1 MKNREAVIRE
11 KYAALAAHL
20 SERGRRIWAATEA
33 KSSGRGGITAVYRA
47 TGITDKTSRRGL
59 RELPTGKGAEAG
71 RIRQTGGG
79 RKRLTEHD
87 PTVVQ
92 DLERL
97 VDPVTRGDP
106 ESPLLWTSKSTYHLS
121 EALQQQG
128 HPISQRSV
136 YNLLRESGYPLQAN
150 RKRDEGASH
159 PERNAQFEYIY
170 QKVQRFLA
178 TRHPVIAVDAK
189 KKENLGNF
197 KNPGQE
203 YPPIGKAPRVRVYD
217 FVDKA
222 LGKAI
227 PYGVYDLAKDQG
239 WVSVGI
245 SHDTAEFAVATIRAW
260 WRQMGKPLYKPATDL
275 YITADGGGSNGSRV
289 RLWKTEL
296 QRLAKALHLT
306 IQVSHFPPGTSKWN
320 KIEHRMFSFISKNW
334 RGRPLLDRVTVVNLI
349 GNTKTKTGRKITARL
364 DPKRYAKG
372 RRVRDQELRRV
383 NLQRDPFHGEWNYSI
398 LPRPLQNT
406 ELINAY

>member
-1 MKNREAVIRE
+1 MNGREVVIRE

-20 SERGRRIWAATEA
+20 TERGRRIWAATEA
-33 KSSGRGGITAVYRA
+33 RGYGRGGIAAVCRA
-47 TGITDKTSRRGL
+47 TGITDKTIRRGV
-59 RELPTGKGAEAG
+59 RELRVGRGTEAG
-71 RIRQTGGG
+71 RIRQVGGG
-79 RKRLTEHD
+79 RKRLTEQD
-87 PTVVQ
+87 RTLGQ

-97 VDPVTRGDP
+97 VEPVTRGDP

-121 EALQQQG
+121 EALQEQG
-128 HPISQRSV
+128 HQISQRSV
-136 YNLLRESGYPLQAN
+136 YNLLRASGYTLQAN

-159 PERNAQFEYIY
+159 PDRNAQFDYIY
-170 QKVQRFLA
+170 QKVRSFLA
-178 TRHPVIAVDAK
+178 RTQPVISVDAK

-203 YPPIGKAPRVRVYD
+203 YHPTGKAPQVRVYD
-217 FVDKA
+217 FPDQA

-260 WRQMGKPLYKPATDL
+260 WQQMGKPLYKQATEL

-296 QRLAKALHLT
+296 QRLANALHLT
-306 IQVSHFPPGTSKWN
+306 IHVSHFPPGTSKWN
-320 KIEHRMFSFISKNW
+320 KIEHRMFSFISKTW

-349 GNTKTKTGRKITARL
+349 GNTKTKTGLTITARL
-364 DPKRYAKG
+364 DAKRYEKG
-372 RRVRDQELRRV
+372 RRVSDQALRRV

-398 LPRPLQNT
+398 LPRSPRNR
-406 ELINAY
+406 EVINAC

>member
-1 MKNREAVIRE
+1 MNTREAVIHE

-20 SERGRRIWAATEA
+20 TERGRRIWAATEA
-33 KSSGRGGITAVYRA
+33 KSYGHGGITAVYRA
-47 TGITDKTSRRGL
+47 TGITDKTIRRGL
-59 RELPTGKGAEAG
+59 RELRLGKRADAS
-71 RIRQTGGG
+71 RIRRSGGG

-87 PTVVQ
+87 PTVVE

-121 EALQQQG
+121 EALQHQG

-136 YNLLRESGYPLQAN
+136 YNLLRESGYTLQAN

-159 PERNAQFEYIY
+159 PDRNAQFEYIY
-170 QKVQRFLA
+170 HKVQRFLA
-178 TRHPVIAVDAK
+178 THQPVISVDAK

-203 YPPIGKAPRVRVYD
+203 YPPRGQAPRVRVYD

-260 WRQMGKPLYKPATDL
+260 WQKLGKPLYKQATDL

-296 QRLAKALHLT
+296 QRLAKTLHLT
-306 IQVSHFPPGTSKWN
+306 IHVSHFPPGTSKWN

-349 GNTKTKTGRKITARL
+349 GNTTTKTGLKITARL
-364 DPKRYAKG
+364 DPKRYKKG
-372 RRVRDQELRRV
+372 RRISDQELRRV
-383 NLQRDPFHGEWNYSI
+383 NLQCDPFHGEWNYSI
-398 LPRPLQNT
+398 LPTPRQNT
-406 ELINAY
+406 EVINAC

>member
-1 MKNREAVIRE
+1 MNQREAVIRE

-20 SERGRRIWAATEA
+20 TERGRRIWAATEA
-33 KSSGRGGITAVYRA
+33 KSYGRGGITAVYRA
-47 TGITDKTSRRGL
+47 TGITDKTIRRGL
-59 RELPTGKGAEAG
+59 QELEGGKGVAAG
-71 RIRQTGGG
+71 RIRQSGGG
-79 RKRLTEHD
+79 RKRLTSHD
-87 PTVVQ
+87 PRVVQ
-92 DLERL
+92 ELERL

-121 EALQQQG
+121 EALQHQG
-128 HPISQRSV
+128 HVISQRSV
-136 YNLLRESGYPLQAN
+136 YNLLRASGYTLQAN
-150 RKRDEGASH
+150 RKHDEGASH
-159 PERNAQFEYIY
+159 PDRNAQFEYIY

-178 TRHPVIAVDAK
+178 TRQPVISVDAK

-203 YPPIGKAPRVRVYD
+203 YHPVGQAPRVRVYD
-217 FVDKA
+217 FFDKA

-260 WRQMGKPLYKPATDL
+260 WRKLGKPLYKQATDL

-306 IQVSHFPPGTSKWN
+306 IHVSHFPPGTSKWN

-334 RGRPLLDRVTVVNLI
+334 RGRPLLDSVTVVNLI
-349 GNTKTKTGRKITARL
+349 GNTKTKTGLKITARL
-364 DPKRYAKG
+364 DPKRYTKG
-372 RRVRDQELRRV
+372 RRVSDQELRRV

-398 LPRPLQNT
+398 LPRPSQHGS
-406 ELINAY
+406 Y

>member
-1 MKNREAVIRE
+1 MKGQEAVIRE
-11 KYAALAAHL
+11 KYSALAAHL
-20 SERGRRIWAATEA
+20 TERGRRIWAATEA
-33 KSSGRGGITAVYRA
+33 RSYGRGGIAAVDRA
-47 TGITDKTSRRGL
+47 TGITDKTIRRGV
-59 RELPTGKGAEAG
+59 RELRVGSGAATG
-71 RIRQTGGG
+71 RIRQVGGG
-79 RKRLTEHD
+79 RKRLTDHD
-87 PTVVQ
+87 PLLIR

-121 EALQQQG
+121 EALQHQG

-136 YNLLRESGYPLQAN
+136 YNLLRESGYTLQAN

-159 PERNAQFEYIY
+159 PDRNAQFEYIY
-170 QKVQRFLA
+170 QKVQDFLA
-178 TRHPVIAVDAK
+178 RTQPVISVDAK

-203 YPPIGKAPRVRVYD
+203 YHPTGTAPRVRVYD
-217 FVDKA
+217 FADKA

-260 WRQMGKPLYKPATDL
+260 WRQMGKPLYKHATDL

-296 QRLAKALHLT
+296 QRLANALHLT
-306 IQVSHFPPGTSKWN
+306 IHVSHFPPGTSKWN

-334 RGRPLLDRVTVVNLI
+334 RGRPLLDRVTIVNLI
-349 GNTKTKTGRKITARL
+349 GNTKTKTGLTIRARL
-364 DPKRYAKG
+364 DTKRYEKG
-372 RRVRDQELRRV
+372 RRVSEQALRHV
-383 NLQRDPFHGEWNYSI
+383 NLYCDSFHGEWNYSI
-398 LPRPLQNT
+398 VPHP
-406 ELINAY
+406 ISKHGSY